1 MKVVLVPGDGIG
13 KEVSQ
18 SVIEVSKAL
27 NTNIEFEKYNAG
39 ASFYEESGKLLEDG
53 LLEAIEENGLC
64 LKGPTATPIG
74 KGFRSINVLLRQH
87 FNLYANLRPLKSI
100 EGVKSRYED
109 VDLTIV
115 RENSEDLYKG
125 VEYMY
130 DNDTAHSIKIITRK
144 ASERI
149 IRFAFDYAIK
159 NNKKKVTCVHKANIM
174 KLSDGLFLDVFNEVA
189 KEYPSIESDSVII
202 DALCMKLV
210 SDPSKFDV
218 LVASN
223 LYGDIISDLCAG
235 LVGGLGFA
243 PSVNIGENIKIYE
256 AVHGSAPDIAGKD
269 LANPTAILLS
279 FAMLLNDNGLKDKA
293 DILKKALYKT
303 IKEGK
308 HTTIDIEGKSTCSDF
323 TKEVCRVI
331 YEENK

>member
-13 KEVSQ
+13 KEVSK
-18 SVIEVSKAL
+18 SVIEVSRAL
-27 NTNIEFEKYNAG
+27 NTNIEFEKYDAG

-87 FNLYANLRPLKSI
+87 FNLYANLRPLVSI
-100 EGVKSRYED
+100 EGVKTRYEN

-149 IRFAFDYAIK
+149 IRFAFDYALK

-174 KLSDGLFLDVFNEVA
+174 KLSDGLFLEVFNEVA
-189 KEYPSIESDSVII
+189 KEYPSVESDSVII

-269 LANPTAILLS
+269 LANPTALLLS
-279 FAMLLNDNGLKDKA
+279 FAMLLNDNGMKEKA
-293 DILKKALYKT
+293 DILKDALYKT

-308 HTTIDIEGKSTCSDF
+308 HTTVDIGGNSTCTEF
-323 TKEVCRVI
+323 TKEVCRLI
-331 YEENK
+331 YEKNK

>member
-323 TKEVCRVI
+323 TKEVCRLI

>member
-13 KEVSQ
+13 KEVSK

-27 NTNIEFEKYNAG
+27 DTKIEFIEYKAG
-39 ASFYEESGKLLEDG
+39 ADYFEESGKLFEDG
-53 LLEAIEENGLC
+53 LLDSIKENQLC

-74 KGFRSINVLLRQH
+74 KGFRSINVQLRQH
-87 FNLYANLRPLKSI
+87 FNLYANLRPLSSI
-100 EGVKSRYED
+100 EGVKSRYEN

-130 DNDTAHSIKIITRK
+130 DNNTAHGIKIITK
-144 ASERI
+144 QASERI
-149 IRFAFDYAIK
+149 IRFAFDYALK

-174 KLSDGLFLDVFNEVA
+174 KLTDGLFLNTFNEVA
-189 KEYPSIESDSVII
+189 KEYSSIESDSVII

-210 SDPSKFDV
+210 SDPTKFDV
-218 LVASN
+218 LVAPN

-243 PSVNIGENIKIYE
+243 PSVNIGKDVKIYE

-269 LANPTAILLS
+269 LANPTALLLS
-279 FAMLLNDNGLKDKA
+279 FAMLLNDNGMVDKA
-293 DILKKALYKT
+293 NTLKQALYKV

-308 HTTIDIEGKSTCSDF
+308 HTTVDIGGTSTCSEF

-331 YEENK
+331 YEENR

>member
-13 KEVSQ
+13 TEVSQ

-27 NTNIEFEKYNAG
+27 NTGIEFETYSAG
-39 ASFYEESGKLLEDG
+39 ASYFESSGKLLEDG
-53 LLEAIEENGLC
+53 LLDAIEKNGLC

-87 FNLYANLRPLKSI
+87 FHLYANLRPLTSI
-100 EGVKSRYED
+100 EGVKTRYED

-130 DNDTAHSIKIITRK
+130 DEDTAHSIKIITRK

-159 NNKKKVTCVHKANIM
+159 NEKKKVTCVHKANIM
-174 KLSDGLFLDVFNEVA
+174 KLSDGLFLEVFNEIA
-189 KEYPSIESDSVII
+189 KEYPDIQSDSVIV

-210 SDPSKFDV
+210 TNPSQFDV
-218 LVASN
+218 LVAPN

-243 PSVNIGENIKIYE
+243 PSVNTSENIKIYE

-269 LANPTAILLS
+269 LANPTALLLS
-279 FAMLLNDNGLKDKA
+279 FAMLLNDNGMKEKA
-293 DILKKALYKT
+293 DVLKQAIYKT

-308 HTTIDIEGKSTCSDF
+308 HATVDIGGTATCSEF
-323 TKEVCRVI
+323 TKVVCEAI

>member
-13 KEVSQ
+13 TEVSQ

-27 NTNIEFEKYNAG
+27 NTGIEFETYSAG
-39 ASFYEESGKLLEDG
+39 ASYFESSGKLLEDG
-53 LLEAIEENGLC
+53 LLDAIEKNGLC

-87 FNLYANLRPLKSI
+87 FHLYANLRPLTSI
-100 EGVKSRYED
+100 EGVKTRYEN

-130 DNDTAHSIKIITRK
+130 DEDTAHSIKIITRK

-159 NNKKKVTCVHKANIM
+159 NSKKKVTCVHKANIM
-174 KLSDGLFLDVFNEVA
+174 KLSDGLFLEVFNEIA
-189 KEYPSIESDSVII
+189 KEYPDIQSDSVIV

-210 SDPSKFDV
+210 TNPSQFDV
-218 LVASN
+218 LVAPN

-243 PSVNIGENIKIYE
+243 PSVNTSENIKIYE

-269 LANPTAILLS
+269 LANPTALLLS
-279 FAMLLNDNGLKDKA
+279 FAMLLNDNGMKEKA
-293 DILKKALYKT
+293 DVLKQAIYKT

-308 HTTIDIEGKSTCSDF
+308 HTTVDIGGTATCSEF
-323 TKEVCRVI
+323 TRVVCEAI

>member
-13 KEVSQ
+13 TEVSQ

-27 NTNIEFEKYNAG
+27 NTGIEFETYSAG
-39 ASFYEESGKLLEDG
+39 ASYFESSGKLLEDG
-53 LLEAIEENGLC
+53 LLDAIEKNGLC

-87 FNLYANLRPLKSI
+87 FHLYANLRPLTSI
-100 EGVKSRYED
+100 EGVKTRYED

-130 DNDTAHSIKIITRK
+130 DEDTAHSIKIITRK

-159 NNKKKVTCVHKANIM
+159 NEKKKVTCVHKANIM
-174 KLSDGLFLDVFNEVA
+174 KLSDGLFLEVFNEIA
-189 KEYPSIESDSVII
+189 KEYPDIQSDSVIV

-210 SDPSKFDV
+210 TNPSQFDV
-218 LVASN
+218 LVAPN

-243 PSVNIGENIKIYE
+243 PSVNTSENIKIYE

-269 LANPTAILLS
+269 LANPTALLLS
-279 FAMLLNDNGLKDKA
+279 FAMLLNDNGMKEKA
-293 DILKKALYKT
+293 DVLKQAIYKT

-308 HTTIDIEGKSTCSDF
+308 HTTVDIGGTATCSEF
-323 TKEVCRVI
+323 TKVVCEAI

>member
-100 EGVKSRYED
+100 EGVRSRYED

-149 IRFAFDYAIK
+149 IRFAFDYALK

-174 KLSDGLFLDVFNEVA
+174 KLSDGLFLEVFNEIA
-189 KEYPSIESDSVII
+189 KEYPNIESDSVII

-269 LANPTAILLS
+269 LANPTALLLS
-279 FAMLLNDNGLKDKA
+279 FAMLLNDNGMKEKA
-293 DILKKALYKT
+293 DILKDALYKT
-303 IKEGK
+303 IKEEK
-308 HTTIDIEGKSTCSDF
+308 HTTVDIGGNSTCTEF
-323 TKEVCRVI
+323 TKEVCRLI
-331 YEENK
+331 YEKNK

>member
-174 KLSDGLFLDVFNEVA
+174 KLSDGLFLDVFNEIA

>member
-39 ASFYEESGKLLEDG
+39 AQYYEESGKLLEDG

-174 KLSDGLFLDVFNEVA
+174 KLSDGLFLDVFNEIA

>member
-13 KEVSQ
+13 TEVSQ

-27 NTNIEFEKYNAG
+27 NTGIEFETYSAG
-39 ASFYEESGKLLEDG
+39 ASYFESSGKLLEDG
-53 LLEAIEENGLC
+53 LLDAIEKNGLC

-87 FNLYANLRPLKSI
+87 FHLYANLRPLTSI
-100 EGVKSRYED
+100 EGVKTRYED

-130 DNDTAHSIKIITRK
+130 DEDTAHSIKIITRK

-159 NNKKKVTCVHKANIM
+159 NEKKKVTCVHKANIM
-174 KLSDGLFLDVFNEVA
+174 KLSDGLFLEVFNEIA
-189 KEYPSIESDSVII
+189 KEYPDIQSDSVIV

-210 SDPSKFDV
+210 TNPSQFDV
-218 LVASN
+218 LVAPN

-243 PSVNIGENIKIYE
+243 PSVNTSENIKIYE

-269 LANPTAILLS
+269 LANPTALLLS
-279 FAMLLNDNGLKDKA
+279 FAMLLNDNGMKEKA
-293 DILKKALYKT
+293 DVLKQAIYKT

-308 HTTIDIEGKSTCSDF
+308 HTTVDIGGTATCSEF
-323 TKEVCRVI
+323 TRVVCEAI

>member
-13 KEVSQ
+13 TEVSQ

-27 NTNIEFEKYNAG
+27 NTGIEFETYSAG
-39 ASFYEESGKLLEDG
+39 ASYFESSGKLLEDG
-53 LLEAIEENGLC
+53 LLDAIEKNGLC

-87 FNLYANLRPLKSI
+87 FHLYANLRPLTSI
-100 EGVKSRYED
+100 EGVKTRYED

-130 DNDTAHSIKIITRK
+130 DEDTAHSIKIITRK

-159 NNKKKVTCVHKANIM
+159 NGKKKVTCVHKANIM
-174 KLSDGLFLDVFNEVA
+174 KLSDGLFLEVFNEIA
-189 KEYPSIESDSVII
+189 KEYPDIQSDSVIV

-210 SDPSKFDV
+210 TNPSQFDV
-218 LVASN
+218 LVAPN

-243 PSVNIGENIKIYE
+243 PSVNTSENIKIYE

-269 LANPTAILLS
+269 LANPTALLLS
-279 FAMLLNDNGLKDKA
+279 FAMLLNDNSMKEKA
-293 DILKKALYKT
+293 DVLKQAIYKT

-308 HTTIDIEGKSTCSDF
+308 HTTVDIGGTATCSEF
-323 TKEVCRVI
+323 TRVVCEAI

>member
-13 KEVSQ
+13 TEVSQ

-27 NTNIEFEKYNAG
+27 NTGIEFETYSAG
-39 ASFYEESGKLLEDG
+39 ASYFESSGKLLEDG
-53 LLEAIEENGLC
+53 LLDAIEKNGLC

-87 FNLYANLRPLKSI
+87 FHLYANLRPLTSI
-100 EGVKSRYED
+100 EGVKTRYED

-130 DNDTAHSIKIITRK
+130 DEDTAHSIKIITRK

-159 NNKKKVTCVHKANIM
+159 NGKKKVTCVHKANIM
-174 KLSDGLFLDVFNEVA
+174 KLSDGLFLEVFNEIA
-189 KEYPSIESDSVII
+189 KEYPDIQSDSVIV

-210 SDPSKFDV
+210 TNPSQFDV
-218 LVASN
+218 LVAPN

-243 PSVNIGENIKIYE
+243 PSVNTSENIKIYE

-269 LANPTAILLS
+269 LANPTALLLS
-279 FAMLLNDNGLKDKA
+279 FAMLLNDNGMKEKA
-293 DILKKALYKT
+293 DVLKQAIYKI

-308 HTTIDIEGKSTCSDF
+308 HTTVDIGGTATCSEF
-323 TKEVCRVI
+323 TKVVCEAI

>member
-13 KEVSQ
+13 KEVSK
-18 SVIEVSKAL
+18 SVMEVSKAL
-27 NTNIEFEKYNAG
+27 DTNIEFIEYKAG
-39 ASFYEESGKLLEDG
+39 ASYYEESGQLLEDG
-53 LLEAIEENGLC
+53 LLDAIKENHLC

-87 FNLYANLRPLKSI
+87 FNLYANLRPLSSLK
-100 EGVKSRYED
+100 GVKSRYEN

-130 DNDTAHSIKIITRK
+130 DNDTAHSIKIITRE
-144 ASERI
+144 ASDRI
-149 IRFAFDYAIK
+149 IRFAFDYALK

-174 KLSDGLFLDVFNEVA
+174 KLSDGLFLNAFNEIA
-189 KEYPSIESDSVII
+189 KEYPSIESDSVIV
-202 DALCMKLV
+202 DAVCMKLV
-210 SDPSKFDV
+210 TNPNQFDV
-218 LVASN
+218 LVAPN

-243 PSVNIGENIKIYE
+243 PGVNVGKNVKIYE

-269 LANPTAILLS
+269 LANPTALLLS
-279 FAMLLNDNGLKDKA
+279 FAMLLNDNGMEDKA
-293 DILKKALYKT
+293 GLLREAIYKT
-303 IKEGK
+303 IEEGK
-308 HTTIDIEGKSTCSDF
+308 HTTVDIGGNSTCSDF
-323 TKEVCRVI
+323 TKEVCRAI
-331 YEENK
+331 YEKNR